1 VGDPLVSLILLML
14 LLLLLLLLVVLVL
27 VMPLL
32 LLLLMLMLMLM
43 LLLLLL
49 LLLVVVRI
57 ILVRLV
63 FVLERVIEGL
73 RVVAAGGVSS
83 VSGRQPVPSVTPLSF
98 CQGDRKVLVP

>member
-1 VGDPLVSLILLML
+1 MVSLILLML

-32 LLLLMLMLMLM
+32 LLLLMLM

-83 VSGRQPVPSVTPLSF
+83 VSGRQPVPSVSPLSF